1 MKVIQTHEFKDGKFI
16 FTRTA
21 SEFTDYELGV
31 LRKLYKN
38 QGLSAYADEFV
49 AKYNAVIYNLIEVG
63 LIYKDYELS
72 PNNIIEFCKESK
84 NILQEKCQIFERIL
98 SENGLQLT

>member
-49 AKYNAVIYNLIEVG
+49 DKYNAVIYNLIEVG
-63 LIYKDYELS
+63 LIYKDYELPAKGTYYQMS
-72 PNNIIEFCKESK
+72 DCIKDILGDNN
-84 NILQEKCQIFERIL
+84 
-98 SENGLQLT
+98 G

>member
-16 FTRTA
+16 FTRTV
-21 SEFTDYELGV
+21 SEFTDYELEV
-31 LRKLYKN
+31 LRKLYNN

-63 LIYKDYELS
+63 LIYKDYEIPAKGTYYQMSNYIKDILGI
-72 PNNIIEFCKESK
+72 NN
-84 NILQEKCQIFERIL
+84 
-98 SENGLQLT
+98 G